1 MTPSIETI
9 ILGSLLDSRDPKY
22 LKLVDAEYFT
32 DSVLREAVRFCKEKD
47 TLDIYLLDNHLSKLD
62 DYRGIDYVNSF
73 SKVHI
78 NSDQFESY
86 LKALKSNYFEA
97 SLANKLLSATSG
109 KTDLETALTFLKK
122 SITSI
127 ESELSLNGD
136 ANSYKISENNGPV
149 LDKILEIAELD
160 GAYSGIP
167 SGIKGLD
174 NMLSGFQKTDLV
186 IVGARPG
193 VGKSSL
199 ITTIAQNI
207 HNIRPE
213 TVTVIF
219 SLEMSKEQIIQRML
233 SGIGRVPLQKIRS
246 SKLNLN
252 EWARL
257 LYAKSVLDKCN
268 LYIDDKGGITID
280 HVYEVL
286 REIKSKTGKIDL
298 VFIDYLQLMRTK
310 IDYTSTVTKITEISS
325 SCKTLA
331 KDFNVP
337 VIALSQLSRSSEQRT
352 NKRPQDSD
360 LRESGAIE
368 QDADVI
374 MFIYRDYKY
383 NPTPDNE
390 YLAELIVS
398 KHRNGPTGT
407 IHLAYLQEFTRFE
420 NIISK

>member
-9 ILGSLLDSRDPKY
+9 VLGSLLDSRDPKY
-22 LKLVDAEYFT
+22 LKLVDPEYFT

-47 TLDIYLLDNHLSKLD
+47 TLDIYLLDNHLSKID
-62 DYRGIDYVNSF
+62 DYKGIDYVNSF

-78 NSDQFESY
+78 NSDQFKSY

-109 KTDLETALTFLKK
+109 KTDLETALASLKK
-122 SITSI
+122 SITNI

-136 ANSYKISENNGPV
+136 ANSYKISENNGLV
-149 LDKILEIAELD
+149 LDKILEIAELE

-257 LYAKSVLDKCN
+257 LYAKSILDKYN
-268 LYIDDKGGITID
+268 LYIDDKGGVTIE
-280 HVYEVL
+280 HIYEVL
-286 REIKSKTGKIDL
+286 REIKSKTGK
-298 VFIDYLQLMRTK
+298 
-310 IDYTSTVTKITEISS
+310 
-325 SCKTLA
+325 A
-331 KDFNVP
+331 
-337 VIALSQLSRSSEQRT
+337 
-352 NKRPQDSD
+352 
-360 LRESGAIE
+360 
-368 QDADVI
+368 
-374 MFIYRDYKY
+374 
-383 NPTPDNE
+383 
-390 YLAELIVS
+390 
-398 KHRNGPTGT
+398 
-407 IHLAYLQEFTRFE
+407 
-420 NIISK
+420 